1 MIANTLQLD
10 VGSDGEIHRVVAL
23 SSLFARKLGT
33 TAAAWLCQAV
43 YTQMKAGPGRLWFK
57 RLLADRDENGQIIR
71 PEREIDQSF
80 EYETG
85 LTRSEQASA
94 RRAAKELGV
103 LTERRSTYQGRIE
116 YLIDLDGLRRHA
128 DKWANDE
135 RNIARSGKQEIT
147 FMKEESDALE
157 SEIPRSS
164 TKSTEV
170 KKSRTLTSHP
180 AARHDN
186 TTPGCQAAGGSGI
199 KASRKKM
206 MKIEGVECWFGSD
219 KQLVISLLEKHG
231 EERVRSAVSKLQNAG
246 KRLLPSAVE
255 KILSQTLT
263 PDMVEQTSQLLSKYD
278 DGMNERDRRRA
289 ASSAAQQLSPS
300 DRRKFVLKFIEQNGS
315 GSTSSYDF
323 RTDDFLNP
331 AERIEFKRWLETQFM
346 QGNATPTEQGD
357 RLVRN

>member
-10 VGSDGEIHRVVAL
+10 VGSDGEFHRVVAL

-43 YTQMKAGPGRLWFK
+43 YTQTKAGVGRLWSK
-57 RLLADRDENGQIIR
+57 KLLADHDENGQMIR

-128 DKWANDE
+128 EKWANDE

-147 FMKEESDALE
+147 FMTEESDALE
-157 SEIPRSS
+157 SEILHSS
-164 TKSTEV
+164 TKSIEV
-170 KKSRTLTSHP
+170 KKSRTPTSDP
-180 AARHDN
+180 FAGNDNPIPGRH
-186 TTPGCQAAGGSGI
+186 AAGGSSI
-199 KASRKKM
+199 KASRKTM
-206 MKIEGVECWFGSD
+206 VEIEGVECWFDSD
-219 KQLVISLLEKHG
+219 KHLVNSMLEKHG
-231 EERVRSAVSKLQNAG
+231 EEKVRSAVSELQNAG

-255 KILSQTLT
+255 KILSRTLG

-278 DGMNERDRRRA
+278 DYKNEKDRRRA
-289 ASSAAQQLSPS
+289 ASKAAQQLSPS

-315 GSTSSYDF
+315 GSTSSFDF
-323 RTDDFLNP
+323 ATDDFLNP

-346 QGNATPTEQGD
+346 QDNAAPT
-357 RLVRN
+357 

>member
-10 VGSDGEIHRVVAL
+10 VGSDGEFHRVVAL

-43 YTQMKAGPGRLWFK
+43 YTQTKAGAGRLWSK
-57 RLLADRDENGQIIR
+57 KLLADRDENGQMIR

-147 FMKEESDALE
+147 FMTEESDALE

-164 TKSTEV
+164 TKSIEV
-170 KKSRTLTSHP
+170 KKSRTPTSYP
-180 AARHDN
+180 AARHGSPI
-186 TTPGCQAAGGSGI
+186 PGRQAAGGSCI
-199 KASRKKM
+199 KAGRKTRVE
-206 MKIEGVECWFGSD
+206 IEAVECWFDSD
-219 KQLVISLLEKHG
+219 KQLVTSLLEKHG
-231 EERVRSAVSKLQNAG
+231 EEKFRTAVSELQNAG
-246 KRLLPSAVE
+246 KRLLPSTVE
-255 KILSQTLT
+255 KILSRTLR

-278 DGMNERDRRRA
+278 DDKNEKDRRRA
-289 ASSAAQQLSPS
+289 ASRAAQQLSPS

-315 GSTSSYDF
+315 ASTSSFDF
-323 RTDDFLNP
+323 ATDDFLNP
-331 AERIEFKRWLETQFM
+331 AEKIEFKRWLETQFM
-346 QGNATPTEQGD
+346 QDNAAPT
-357 RLVRN
+357 

>member
-10 VGSDGEIHRVVAL
+10 VGSDGEFHRVVAL
-23 SSLFARKLGT
+23 SSLFARNLGT

-43 YTQMKAGPGRLWFK
+43 YTQTKAGPGRFWFK
-57 RLLADRDENGQIIR
+57 KLLAERDENGQMIR

-103 LTERRSTYQGRIE
+103 LTEQRSTYQRRIV

-147 FMKEESDALE
+147 FMKEESDAPE
-157 SEIPRSS
+157 SEIPHSS
-164 TKSTEV
+164 TKSIEV
-170 KKSRTLTSHP
+170 KKSRTPTSDP
-180 AARHDN
+180 VAKHDN
-186 TTPGCQAAGGSGI
+186 PIPGRQAAGGSGI
-199 KASRKKM
+199 KASCKKM
-206 MKIEGVECWFGSD
+206 VDIEGVECWLDSD
-219 KQLVISLLEKHG
+219 KQRVTSLLEKHG
-231 EERVRSAVSKLQNAG
+231 EEKVRSAVSELKNAG

-255 KILSQTLT
+255 KILSRTLR
-263 PDMVEQTSQLLSKYD
+263 PDMVEQTFQLLSKYAD
-278 DGMNERDRRRA
+278 DKNEKDRRRA
-289 ASSAAQQLSPS
+289 ASKAAQQLSPS
-300 DRRKFVLKFIEQNGS
+300 DRRKFVLKFIEQNVS
-315 GSTSSYDF
+315 GSTSSFDF
-323 RTDDFLNP
+323 ATDDFPNP

-346 QGNATPTEQGD
+346 QDNAPPT
-357 RLVRN
+357 

>member
-10 VGSDGEIHRVVAL
+10 LGPDGEFHRVVAL

-43 YTQMKAGPGRLWFK
+43 YTQTKAGAGRLWSK
-57 RLLADRDENGQIIR
+57 KLLADRDENGQMIR

-128 DKWANDE
+128 DKWVNDE

-147 FMKEESDALE
+147 LMKAKSNVPE
-157 SEIPRSS
+157 SEIPHSS
-164 TKSTEV
+164 TKSIEA
-170 KKSRTLTSHP
+170 KKSRTPTP
-180 AARHDN
+180 DPVARYGN
-186 TTPGCQAAGGSGI
+186 PIPRCQAAGGSGI
-199 KASRKKM
+199 KASRKTM
-206 MKIEGVECWFGSD
+206 MEIEGVQCWFDSD

-231 EERVRSAVSKLQNAG
+231 EVKVRSAVLELQNAG

-255 KILSQTLT
+255 KILSRTLG

-278 DGMNERDRRRA
+278 DDKNERDRRRA
-289 ASSAAQQLSPS
+289 ARKAAQQLSPS
-300 DRRKFVLKFIEQNGS
+300 DRRKFVMKFIEQNSS
-315 GSTSSYDF
+315 GSTTSFDF
-323 RTDDFLNP
+323 ATDDFLNP

-346 QGNATPTEQGD
+346 QDNVAPT
-357 RLVRN
+357 